1 MENRITNPKLDELMS
16 ETIVVRAVDDGD
28 GVLLEAP
35 TEDTRGPYE
44 SSIPFEHWAEGQ
56 GSESASHRSSLSQ
69 GSVQGAKA
77 KLRAV
82 QGELKHRFEGVKD
95 DLKYRVEGVKD
106 KAYIAGDQVKAK
118 VSAADESLRANP
130 YLYALG
136 AVALGFAIGRLIMS
150 SKKPSVSYDVS
161 DFKDNNAEHT
171 GVHIRHESR
180 YATY

>member
-1 MENRITNPKLDELMS
+1 MENRTTNPKLEDLMS

-56 GSESASHRSSLSQ
+56 GQDAASRSPLNS
-69 GSVQGAKA
+69 GTAEGAKA

-82 QGELKHRFEGVKD
+82 QGEIKHRFEGVKE
-95 DLKYRVEGVKD
+95 DLKYRVEGVKE
-106 KAYIAGDQVKAK
+106 KAYVAGDQVKAK
-118 VSAADESLRANP
+118 VTAADANLRANP
-130 YLYALG
+130 YIYALG

-150 SKKPSVSYDVS
+150 SKKTGETYDVS